1 MKIISIEGNIGSGKS
16 TLIELL
22 KSSNLNY
29 VFIPEPV
36 NLWNEI
42 KDHDGTTILE
52 RYYQDPERYAFSFQ
66 MMAYITR
73 IQTIRQAI
81 KNNPEN
87 SIFIIERSVYTDREV
102 FAKMLYHS
110 KKINFIEYS
119 IYLKWFDELSNIDLD
134 AIIYVHTKPET
145 CFSRIKQRNRQGENE
160 IALSYLENCGIYHET
175 WINNFNVSKLVIDGE
190 PPQTESIIKK
200 IQLFVENN
208 LKK

>member
-1 MKIISIEGNIGSGKS
+1 MKIFSIEGNIGSGKS

-22 KSSNLNY
+22 KKSDLNY

-36 NLWNEI
+36 SLWNEI
-42 KDHDGTTILE
+42 KDNDGTTILE
-52 RYYQDPERYAFSFQ
+52 RYYQDPKGYAFSFQ

-81 KNNPEN
+81 RDNPEN
-87 SIFIIERSVYTDREV
+87 SVFITERSVYTDREV

-119 IYLKWFDELSNIDLD
+119 IYLKWFDELNDIKLD
-134 AIIYVHTKPET
+134 GIIYVQTSLGT
-145 CFSRIKQRNRQGENE
+145 CSSRIKQRSRQGENGIE
-160 IALSYLENCGIYHET
+160 SSYLENCEVYHDN
-175 WINNFNVSKLVIDGE
+175 WINNFKIDKLLIDGE
-190 PPQTESIIKK
+190 PPQTASVIKK
-200 IQLFVENN
+200 IKMFVENN

>member
-1 MKIISIEGNIGSGKS
+1 MKIFSIEGNIGSGKS

-22 KSSNLNY
+22 KKSDLNY

-36 NLWNEI
+36 GLWNEI
-42 KDHDGTTILE
+42 KDTDGTTILE
-52 RYYQDPERYAFSFQ
+52 RYYQDPKGYAFSFQ

-87 SIFIIERSVYTDREV
+87 SVFITERSVYTDREV

-119 IYLKWFDELSNIDLD
+119 IYLKWFEQLNDTKLD
-134 AIIYVHTKPET
+134 GIIYVQTTPET
-145 CFSRIKQRNRQGENE
+145 CSSRIKQRSRQGENGIE
-160 IALSYLENCGIYHET
+160 PSYLENCEVYHDN
-175 WINNFNVSKLVIDGE
+175 WINNFKIDKLLIDGE
-190 PPQTESIIKK
+190 PPQTASVIKK
-200 IQLFVENN
+200 IKMFVENN

>member
-22 KSSNLNY
+22 KNSDLNY

-52 RYYQDPERYAFSFQ
+52 RYYQDPETYAFSFQ

-87 SIFIIERSVYTDREV
+87 SVFIMERSVYTDREV

-119 IYLKWFDELSNIDLD
+119 IYLKWFDQLNDIKLD
-134 AIIYVHTKPET
+134 GIIYVET
-145 CFSRIKQRNRQGENE
+145 DPRTCNTRIKQRNRQGEKD
-160 IALSYLENCGIYHET
+160 IPLSYLENCDVYHNN
-175 WINNFNVSKLVIDGE
+175 WINNFNVSKLLIDGE
-190 PPQTESIIKK
+190 PPQTESVIKK
-200 IQLFVENN
+200 IKMFVENN